1 VVGLLR
7 VVYKSFEVM
16 SIMIEYLI
24 AFIMSGTPV
33 IEGRGAIAYAAASG
47 LNLWYVFPLAIFG
60 NLIIIPITFWL
71 LDLAHFSDWV
81 YRLFGKRFEKKIK
94 KYTKQFENWEELA
107 LLLFVAVPLPVTG
120 AFTAIAISRILNL
133 KKRKSTVVIGA
144 GVIISTTIAL
154 LLSLGIISLL

>member
-1 VVGLLR
+1 M
-7 VVYKSFEVM
+7 VYKCFEV
-16 SIMIEYLI
+16 ICNMIGYLI
-24 AFIMSGTPV
+24 SFIMSGIPV

-47 LNLWYVFPLAIFG
+47 LNLWYVFPLAILG
-60 NLIIIPITFWL
+60 NFIIIPITFWL
-71 LDLAHFSDWV
+71 LDLAHFSEWV

-94 KYTKQFENWEELA
+94 KYTSEFEKWEELA

-133 KKRKSTVVIGA
+133 KKRKSTVVIGL

-154 LLSLGIISLL
+154 LLSLGLINLL